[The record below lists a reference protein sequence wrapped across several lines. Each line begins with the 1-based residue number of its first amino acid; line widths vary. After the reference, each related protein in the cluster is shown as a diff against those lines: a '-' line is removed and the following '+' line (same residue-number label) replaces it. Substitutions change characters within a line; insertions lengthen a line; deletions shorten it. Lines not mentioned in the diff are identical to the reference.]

1 MAALVDSSHLQH
13 AVPLPAFHLPRL
25 RRSARARRSAG
36 FSLIELM
43 IAVLILSIVLAKAV
57 PSVMD
62 YIRDDRIRSVAEE
75 MRDGLH
81 AARMEAIRRN
91 TTINFV
97 PNATGWS
104 VVAPGVGG
112 APDETLHTRTAKA
125 AELSLATA
133 ASSAN
138 VAFNGSGRLTTAGVF
153 SVDIRS
159 SGTQCQADGGEARCL
174 RLNVASGGMIRMCDP
189 ALPQGNPQA
198 C

>member
-1 MAALVDSSHLQH
+1 MT
-13 AVPLPAFHLPRL
+13 PLIDISYMHRASAPRAS
-25 RRSARARRSAG
+25 RAIRSRQAGG

-43 IAVLILSIVLAKAV
+43 LAVLILSLVLAKAV

-62 YIRDDRIRSVAEE
+62 YIRNDRIRSVAEE

-91 TTINFV
+91 TTVNFV

-112 APDETLHTRTAKA
+112 APDEILHARTAKT
-125 AELSLATA
+125 AEASSLAA
-133 ASSAN
+133 APSSAM
-138 VAFNGSGRLTTAGVF
+138 VAFNGSGRLTAAGVF
-153 SVDIRS
+153 SMDIRS
-159 SGTQCQADGGEARCL
+159 SATSCQADGGEARCL
-174 RLNVASGGMIRMCDP
+174 RVNVASGGMIRMCDP
-189 ALPQGNPQA
+189 ALPAGNPQA

>member
-1 MAALVDSSHLQH
+1 MAALVETSHLRH
-13 AVPLPAFHLPRL
+13 TLPATGVGALRV
-25 RRSARARRSAG
+25 RRSARARRSGG
-36 FSLIELM
+36 FSVVELM

-81 AARMEAIRRN
+81 TARMEAIRRN

-104 VVAPGVGG
+104 VVAPGVAG
-112 APDETLHTRTAKA
+112 APDEILHARTAKS

-138 VAFNGSGRLTTAGVF
+138 VAFNGSGRLTAAGVF

-159 SGTQCQADGGEARCL
+159 NAAQCQADGGEARCL

-189 ALPQGNPQA
+189 ALPAGNPQA

>member
-1 MAALVDSSHLQH
+1 MAALVERWYLQR
-13 AVPLPAFHLPRL
+13 VVTD
-25 RRSARARRSAG
+25 RSAPRCTAPAPRSGG

-43 IAVLILSIVLAKAV
+43 LAVLILSLVLAKAV

-62 YIRDDRIRSVAEE
+62 YIRNDRIRSVAEE

-81 AARMEAIRRN
+81 TARMEAIRRN
-91 TTINFV
+91 TTVNFV

-112 APDETLHTRTAKA
+112 LPDEILHERAARA
-125 AELSLATA
+125 AELALAA
-133 ASSAN
+133 APSSAN
-138 VAFNGSGRLTTAGVF
+138 VAFNGSGRLTAAGVF
-153 SVDIRS
+153 TVDVTS
-159 SGTQCQADGGEARCL
+159 SATPCQADGGEARCL

-189 ALPQGNPQA
+189 ALPAGNPQA

>member
-1 MAALVDSSHLQH
+1 MAALVEKAHVQRALP
-13 AVPLPAFHLPRL
+13 VPGSRAPRL
-25 RRSARARRSAG
+25 RHGALARASDG
-36 FSLIELM
+36 FSVVELM
-43 IAVLILSIVLAKAV
+43 IAVLILSIVLAKTI

-104 VVAPGVGG
+104 VVAPGVAG
-112 APDETLHTRTAKA
+112 APDEILHARTAKT

-133 ASSAN
+133 ASGAN

-159 SGTQCQADGGEARCL
+159 STVQCQADGGEARCL

-189 ALPQGNPQA
+189 ALPAGNPQA